1 MNRRDF
7 LVGAGSLAVAA
18 KPLFAAAQTV
28 TRSGIF
34 PPSVRA
40 DFPSVARETYLNS
53 AAIHPVGTFAADAMK
68 ALIDLRT
75 YGPGDGRVD
84 FGAAKQEELKKKF
97 GAMINAAASEIA
109 YVANTSDGENV
120 VVMGLFSRLD
130 GDPSTRSTT
139 GFTGS
144 SNSLRAGNI
153 VVDELHFTT
162 SLYMYKELEKKGV
175 ELRIVKHRNWK
186 IDPEDMA
193 KAIDKNT
200 KLVSM
205 ALVSNVNGFMHDVK
219 AVSAIA
225 HARGAHV
232 FADIIQA
239 VGAVPVDV
247 KAMGIDF
254 ASSGTY
260 KWLMGERGI
269 GFLYVREDLQGTVL
283 PTTRYGHRQVSNFNR
298 AQLTWEP
305 MPGAARYETGGIPV
319 LLAAGVNA
327 GIDYVNKCG
336 LTNIRA
342 HAKQLTDR
350 LQKELPPLG
359 YKPLTPPETQ
369 TPIVA
374 FELKDAAAT
383 TKMLQARHVA
393 GTVIGNE
400 NRLRLAVSVFNTHDD
415 IDKVVAVLGGK
426 TSSI

>member
-359 YKPLTPPETQ
+359 YKPLTPSDTQ

-383 TKMLQARHVA
+383 TKMLQAGHVA
-393 GTVIGNE
+393 GTVIANE
-400 NRLRLAVSVFNTHDD
+400 SRLRLAVSVFNTHDD